1 MKPFNVQIAASPRTT
16 RVNVRTYK
24 TVAGFR
30 SRTTPTENNNH
41 RNRETTT
48 TTTPAAAAA
57 TAAAAAVTL

>member
-48 TTTPAAAAA
+48 TTPAAAAA